1 MGVDYDV
8 RMIYGWL
15 LDGTKAMAWMERNGH
30 LDAFDACAD
39 WPESVELVQVSP
51 YFDADLAECSFG
63 VNVLRD
69 RHHLYM
75 ARKTSLA
82 DLQEISSELVEA
94 GRQALLSIDPE
105 HEAQDG
111 RPPDLWA
118 LPHIW

>member
-1 MGVDYDV
+1 MGLDNDV

-15 LDGTKAMAWMERNGH
+15 VDGTKAMAWMEAHG
-30 LDAFDACAD
+30 DACEDCSA
-39 WPESVELVQVSP
+39 WPTSVELVQASP
-51 YFDADLAECSFG
+51 YFDADLAQYSFG

-69 RHHLYM
+69 RHSLYK

-82 DLQEISSELVEA
+82 ELQEISPELVEA
-94 GRQALLSIDPE
+94 GRQALLMIDPD

-111 RPPDLWA
+111 RPPELWA